1 MKVLIVHAHP
11 EQQSFCSAMR
21 FAAAEVLTAKGHEV
35 EVSDLYAQNFNPV
48 AGAWDFIER
57 KDPSY
62 LSYALEQRYKPDGTH
77 LAPDI
82 LAEIEKVEACDLLI
96 LTFPIF
102 WFSVPAILKGWFDRV
117 FVSGR
122 FYGGRRIYGRGGM
135 QGKKALVAATLG
147 GREHMFGEDGIH
159 GPFAGILRPVL
170 QGTLGYVGMTVLEP
184 FAAWHVP
191 YISAEARAEL
201 LAKWCAELERIDERP
216 ALPMPDLSR
225 FDDTLKP
232 LPPL

>member
-1 MKVLIVHAHP
+1 MNVLIVHAHP
-11 EQQSFCSAMR
+11 EPKSFCSAMCN
-21 FAAAEVLTAKGHEV
+21 AAVEVLSGNGHQV
-35 EVSDLYAQNFNPV
+35 QVSDLYSQNFNPV
-48 AGAWDFIER
+48 ASASDFLER
-57 KDPSY
+57 RDPAY
-62 LSYALEQRYKPDGTH
+62 LSYALEQRHTVGGEH

-82 LAEIEKVEACDLLI
+82 RAEIDKVEAADLLI

-147 GREHMFGEDGIH
+147 GREHMFGEQGIH
-159 GPFAGILRPVL
+159 GPFDSILRPVL

-184 FAAWHVP
+184 FPAWHVP
-191 YISAEARAEL
+191 YIAPEARGEL
-201 LAKWCAELERIDERP
+201 LARWREDLTKIDQRP
-216 ALPMPDLSR
+216 VLVMPDLAQ

-232 LPPL
+232 IFT